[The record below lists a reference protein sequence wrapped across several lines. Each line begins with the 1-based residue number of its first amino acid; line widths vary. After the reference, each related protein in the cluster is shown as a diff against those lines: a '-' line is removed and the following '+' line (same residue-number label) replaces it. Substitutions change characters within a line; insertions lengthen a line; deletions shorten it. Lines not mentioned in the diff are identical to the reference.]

1 VGAAED
7 VEVSVD
13 DLFVVVVV
21 VDLATP
27 SLTARVTWRMTTVEM
42 MEVWHLE
49 AAAEVV
55 ADPEASVEVAC
66 VAVAEVSVVD
76 SADPS
81 EDLPAAEA
89 ACEEAEVV
97 VVAAVGVAEAAMPM
111 AKARLKRSYEKLACN
126 FASKIRRTVKKVLKK
141 NVEKAKKNI
150 HQCVLLI
157 TNKKVTPLQPKK
169 RSKFFPFNRRED
181 ANDHKYL
188 VLFLRSLA

>member
-81 EDLPAAEA
+81 EDLPAAAA
-89 ACEEAEVV
+89 ACEEAEEV

-169 RSKFFPFNRRED
+169 KIKIFPIFRRED

>member
-1 VGAAED
+1 
-7 VEVSVD
+7 
-13 DLFVVVVV
+13 
-21 VDLATP
+21 
-27 SLTARVTWRMTTVEM
+27 M
-42 MEVWHLE
+42 
-49 AAAEVV
+49 AAA
-55 ADPEASVEVAC
+55 
-66 VAVAEVSVVD
+66 
-76 SADPS
+76 
-81 EDLPAAEA
+81 
-89 ACEEAEVV
+89 
-97 VVAAVGVAEAAMPM
+97 GVAEAAMPM